1 MPDILRIG
9 PYRFYFWSREN
20 NEPSHI
26 HVKRDRYMAKYWL
39 DPEVRLAKNQGYARH
54 ELTTVRRLVEAHRT
68 LFLEKWHEHFDQA

>member
-20 NEPSHI
+20 NEPPHI
-26 HVKRDRYMAKYWL
+26 HVKRDRCMAKYLL
-39 DPEVRLAKNQGYARH
+39 DPVVELVKNQGFPRR
-54 ELTTVRRLVEAHRT
+54 ELTTIRRLVEEHRE